1 VNLNPSLPASE
12 PLDQDIIRGI
22 QNDLLQLR
30 AQHQIRQLMDV
41 NQLINPTEEE
51 VVDPEGDV
59 EEMLVMLHAPEEPES
74 DNEEE
79 QLPIMTP
86 KQVLQLLQSIKL
98 SEIQSDDCN
107 AESIKWLERYEKVV
121 CRRHLDNPSQAGIM
135 GYLITGEQ
143 ARDQIDPD
151 LI

>member
-1 VNLNPSLPASE
+1 
-12 PLDQDIIRGI
+12 
-22 QNDLLQLR
+22 
-30 AQHQIRQLMDV
+30 MDV
-41 NQLINPTEEE
+41 NQLVNPTEEG

-107 AESIKWLERYEKVV
+107 AESIK
-121 CRRHLDNPSQAGIM
+121 
-135 GYLITGEQ
+135 
-143 ARDQIDPD
+143 
-151 LI
+151 

>member
-1 VNLNPSLPASE
+1 
-12 PLDQDIIRGI
+12 
-22 QNDLLQLR
+22 
-30 AQHQIRQLMDV
+30 MDV

-51 VVDPEGDV
+51 IVDPKGDV

-74 DNEEE
+74 DDEEE
-79 QLPIMTP
+79 QLPIVTP
-86 KQVLQLLQSIKL
+86 KEVLQLLQSIKL
-98 SEIQSDDCN
+98 GEIQSDDCN

-121 CRRHLDNPSQAGIM
+121 YRRHLNNLSQAGIM
-135 GYLITGEQ
+135 GYLITGDE